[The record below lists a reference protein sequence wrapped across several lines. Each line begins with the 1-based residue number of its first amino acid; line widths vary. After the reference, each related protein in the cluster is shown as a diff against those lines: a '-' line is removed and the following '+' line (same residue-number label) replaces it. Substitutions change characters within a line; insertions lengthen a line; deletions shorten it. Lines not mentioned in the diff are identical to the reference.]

1 MTEILEA
8 SRSYERTIRE
18 LKDEIRQLQQDRVKL
33 NQQQVDL
40 SANTNSNTAN
50 GGTRLKKELEENSSA
65 VSDKLKLLR
74 LKEIEFR
81 KLRYTLL
88 CNITNLPSAAYLSSV
103 CSNLIYF

>member
-33 NQQQVDL
+33 NQQQVDI
-40 SANTNSNTAN
+40 SANTTTSNTNAAN
-50 GGTRLKKELEENSSA
+50 GGTRLRKELEEKSSA
-65 VSDKLKLLR
+65 LTEKLKLLR

-81 KLRYTLL
+81 KLR
-88 CNITNLPSAAYLSSV
+88 
-103 CSNLIYF
+103 

>member
-8 SRSYERTIRE
+8 SRSYERTIRD

-40 SANTNSNTAN
+40 STAANANTNAAV
-50 GGTRLKKELEENSSA
+50 GGTRLRKELEEKSSA
-65 VSDKLKLLR
+65 LTDKLKLLR

-81 KLRYTLL
+81 KLRYVG
-88 CNITNLPSAAYLSSV
+88 S
-103 CSNLIYF
+103 

>member
-40 SANTNSNTAN
+40 SANTTNTNTNAGNN
-50 GGTRLKKELEENSSA
+50 GGTRLRKELEEKSSA
-65 VSDKLKLLR
+65 LSEKLKLLR

-81 KLRYTLL
+81 KLR
-88 CNITNLPSAAYLSSV
+88 
-103 CSNLIYF
+103 

>member
-40 SANTNSNTAN
+40 STTTTNANTNASN
-50 GGTRLKKELEENSSA
+50 GGTRLRKELEEKSSA
-65 VSDKLKLLR
+65 LSDKLKLLR

-81 KLRYTLL
+81 KLR
-88 CNITNLPSAAYLSSV
+88 
-103 CSNLIYF
+103 